1 MDDIKVKSNLK
12 TYFLLILTT
21 SIWGTAFIGGKFA
34 IQDFEPM
41 TVAFFRFF
49 GASIILLPLLLLRK
63 EWPKGITVKDW
74 VLFAVL
80 GLTGIFL
87 YNFAFF
93 MAAKHAPVIKSSLF
107 IAANPIVIVVLAGFF
122 LKEVI
127 TKNQIV
133 GLICAI
139 TGVFYIIINGQFRL
153 FFNLGFEPIDG
164 ILLLAVLSWALYTVI
179 GKVVLQKY
187 SALVSTTFACS
198 IGSLFLF
205 PFAFLETSW
214 NDVLNASGLTWFWI
228 IEMAVLVTVV
238 SFLMWYNGV
247 KEVGASKA
255 ALFINFMPISAVLM
269 ASTFLGEKLSI
280 HHLIGALF
288 IFGGVYLGTKKQ
300 RIKKIVVLPE
310 GEQVFQK

>member
-1 MDDIKVKSNLK
+1 MDVLKEKSNLK
-12 TYFLLILTT
+12 PYFLLILTT

-49 GASIILLPLLLLRK
+49 GASIILIPLLLMKK
-63 EWPKGITVKDW
+63 EWPKGVTMKDW
-74 VLFAVL
+74 ALFAVL

-107 IAANPIVIVVLAGFF
+107 IAANPIVIVILAGVF

-127 TKNQIV
+127 TKNQIL
-133 GLICAI
+133 GLICAVI
-139 TGVFYIIINGQFRL
+139 GVFYIIINGQFRV

-198 IGSLFLF
+198 IGTLLLF

-214 NDVLNASGLTWFWI
+214 NDVLNASSLTWFWI
-228 IEMAVLVTVV
+228 IEMALLVTVV

-280 HHLIGALF
+280 HHFIGAIF

-300 RIKKIVVLPE
+300 KVKR
-310 GEQVFQK
+310 F

>member
-63 EWPKGITVKDW
+63 QWPKGITVRDW
-74 VLFAVL
+74 ALFAVL

-107 IAANPIVIVVLAGFF
+107 IAANPIVIIVLAGLF

-139 TGVFYIIINGQFRL
+139 IGVFYIIINGQFRL

-198 IGSLFLF
+198 IGSVFLF

-300 RIKKIVVLPE
+300 KIKKVVVLPE
-310 GEQVFQK
+310 GGQ

>member
-1 MDDIKVKSNLK
+1 MADMKGISNWK
-12 TYFLLILTT
+12 PYFLLILTT

-49 GASIILLPLLLLRK
+49 GASIILIPLLLWKK
-63 EWPKGITVKDW
+63 EWPKGVTLKDW
-74 VLFAVL
+74 ALFAVL

-107 IAANPIVIVVLAGFF
+107 IASNPILIVLLAGLF

-127 TKNQIV
+127 NRNQIL

-139 TGVFYIIINGQFRL
+139 IGVFYIIINGQFGL
-153 FFNLGFEPIDG
+153 FFSLGFEPIDG
-164 ILLLAVLSWALYTVI
+164 ILLLAVISWALYTVI

-205 PFAFLETSW
+205 PFAFMETSW
-214 NDVLNASGLTWFWI
+214 NDVSNASGITWFWI
-228 IEMAVLVTVV
+228 IEMALLVTVV

-269 ASTFLGEKLSI
+269 ASIFLGEKLSI

-300 RIKKIVVLPE
+300 KTKKILVYMTDKEKP
-310 GEQVFQK
+310 

>member
-74 VLFAVL
+74 ALFAVL

-107 IAANPIVIVVLAGFF
+107 IAANPIVIVVLAGLF

-139 TGVFYIIINGQFRL
+139 IGVFYIIINGQFRL

-198 IGSLFLF
+198 IGSVFLF

-228 IEMAVLVTVV
+228 IEMAVLVTVI

-300 RIKKIVVLPE
+300 RIKKIIVLPE
-310 GEQVFQK
+310 GE